1 MKKLV
6 LPLLSVAMLVVLSR
20 VASAEIKLTDNLS
33 ISGFLDM
40 SSVTAMDE
48 DGTEIGA
55 SFDQFELDFHFTDG
69 SVTGRADI
77 DSMGPGST
85 MFLEQGFV
93 SYALPKD
100 MLPGTSITV
109 GRFASSLGFEGFEPV
124 DLYQYSYSEGSPY
137 PLYQNGVAISV
148 NPMEQLGI
156 YVAAVSG
163 VWDVTDTDIKDPGFE
178 AQVAVTPMEQL
189 TAKVGFAME
198 KMTLG
203 KTEKT
208 QTELNAWA
216 SFTQGPLTLGG
227 EIDLLGNWM
236 GADDKGNA
244 VFRDSG
250 IHFLGMANLSLE
262 DMISAPVSATVRF
275 SGISLDGE
283 DPSTEITF
291 SPSYSATK
299 NWLLLAEVKRLINA
313 ESTEI
318 AVESLFSF

>member
-6 LPLLSVAMLVVLSR
+6 LPLLSVAMLLVLSS

-40 SSVTAMDE
+40 SSVTTMGD
-48 DGTEIGA
+48 DTEIGA

-69 SVTGRADI
+69 SVTGQADI
-77 DSMGPGST
+77 DSTGDGST
-85 MFLEQGFV
+85 MFLEQAFV

-148 NPMEQLGI
+148 NPMDMLGI

-291 SPSYSATK
+291 SPSYSATE

>member
-6 LPLLSVAMLVVLSR
+6 LPLLSVAVLVVLSS
-20 VASAEIKLTDNLS
+20 VAPAEIKLTDNLS

-40 SSVTAMDE
+40 SSVTTMGE
-48 DGTEIGA
+48 DTDISA
-55 SFDQFELDFHFTDG
+55 SFDQFELDFTFTDG
-69 SVTGRADI
+69 AVTGRADI
-77 DSMGPGST
+77 DSTGDGST

-100 MLPGTSITV
+100 MLPGASITV

-137 PLYQNGVAISV
+137 PLYQNGVALSV
-148 NPMEQLGI
+148 SPMEQLGI

-163 VWDVTDTDIKDPGFE
+163 VWDVNDTDIKDPGFE
-178 AQVAVTPMEQL
+178 AQVAITPMEQL
-189 TAKVGFAME
+189 TAKVGFATE
-198 KMTLG
+198 KMMLG
-203 KTEKT
+203 ETEKT
-208 QTELNAWA
+208 RTELNAWV

-227 EIDLLGNWM
+227 EIDLLGNWP
-236 GADDKGNA
+236 GVEKDKA

-250 IHFLGMANLSLE
+250 IHFLGMANLALE
-262 DMISAPVSATVRF
+262 DMISAPVAATVRF

-283 DPSTEITF
+283 DASTEITF
-291 SPSYSATK
+291 SPSYSATE
-299 NWLLLAEVKRLINA
+299 NWLLLAEVKRLIDA
-313 ESTEI
+313 EETQI

>member
-1 MKKLV
+1 MKKLA
-6 LPLLSVAMLVVLSR
+6 LPILSVVMLVVLSS

-40 SSVTAMDE
+40 SSVTTMGDNT
-48 DGTEIGA
+48 DISA

-69 SVTGRADI
+69 AVTGQADI
-77 DSMGPGST
+77 DSTGGGSS
-85 MFLEQGFV
+85 MILEQAFV

-148 NPMEQLGI
+148 SPMDMLGI

-163 VWDVTDTDIKDPGFE
+163 VWDVNDTDIKDPGFE
-178 AQVAVTPMEQL
+178 AQVSVTPMEQL

-198 KMTLG
+198 KMMLG
-203 KTEKT
+203 ETEKT
-208 QTELNAWA
+208 RTELNAWA

-227 EIDLLGNWM
+227 EIDLLGNWP
-236 GADDKGNA
+236 GIEEDKE

-262 DMISAPVSATVRF
+262 KMISAPVAATIRF

-291 SPSYSATK
+291 SPSYSATE
-299 NWLLLAEVKRLINA
+299 NWLLLAEVKRLIDA
-313 ESTEI
+313 EETQI